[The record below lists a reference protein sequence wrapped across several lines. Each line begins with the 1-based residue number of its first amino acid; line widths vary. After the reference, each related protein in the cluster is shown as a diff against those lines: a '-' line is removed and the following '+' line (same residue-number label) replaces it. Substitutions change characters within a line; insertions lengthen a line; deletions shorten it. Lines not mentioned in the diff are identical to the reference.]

1 MTLKHCSD
9 VKKFFFFAVCSIVSD
24 LIFELFITLCIAL
37 NVIIMAMAYHG
48 MSKSYERGLEYAN
61 YVSTKHVSENTK
73 TIMYAP
79 STAQCM

>member
-1 MTLKHCSD
+1 MTLTRYND
-9 VKKFFFFAVCSIVSD
+9 VRNIFFLVCSIVSD

-61 YVSTKHVSENTK
+61 YVSTTGTCIYDNTR
-73 TIMYAP
+73 TI
-79 STAQCM
+79 

>member
-1 MTLKHCSD
+1 M
-9 VKKFFFFAVCSIVSD
+9 SD

-61 YVSTKHVSENTK
+61 YVSTTCIHDNTR
-73 TIMYAP
+73 TI
-79 STAQCM
+79 

>member
-1 MTLKHCSD
+1 MTLHTLFCND
-9 VKKFFFFAVCSIVSD
+9 VKEMSIFVVVVVCSIVSD

-61 YVSTKHVSENTK
+61 YVSTTCIHDNTR
-73 TIMYAP
+73 TI
-79 STAQCM
+79 